1 MPNRMTATDVAE
13 QFAAACNGGE
23 DELVAAIVER
33 LRCEHRTIQ
42 AHAIRA
48 MMRVLKCVGEADDW
62 GSDLRN
68 EGAVRYCRALAL
80 LSDMPFPSPLSRP
93 LTASEAD
100 AVRTVGNGFPV
111 W

>member
-1 MPNRMTATDVAE
+1 MRNRMMTANDVAE

-33 LRCEHRTIQ
+33 LRREHRTIQ

-48 MMRVLKCVGEADDW
+48 MMRALKGVGRAEDW
-62 GSDLRN
+62 GTDLRN
-68 EGAVRYCRALAL
+68 EGAVGFCRALAL
-80 LSDMPFPSPLSRP
+80 LDDRPVPTSRP
-93 LTASEAD
+93 LSAEEVE
-100 AVRTVGNGFPV
+100 AVRTVGNGFAV